1 MEGAL
6 YGKNHHISAPPIHKL
21 FDLQQHNV
29 PQKITFSMKIYDY
42 ENENTVQIEKLE
54 KSQFYCFHPCHVG
67 VLCSKTL
74 ALNRHP

>member
-1 MEGAL
+1 MGENSKIDFFQFFHFKLCFDFHVVVAQKINPLEGAL

-42 ENENTVQIEKLE
+42 ENEIIV
-54 KSQFYCFHPCHVG
+54 
-67 VLCSKTL
+67 
-74 ALNRHP
+74 